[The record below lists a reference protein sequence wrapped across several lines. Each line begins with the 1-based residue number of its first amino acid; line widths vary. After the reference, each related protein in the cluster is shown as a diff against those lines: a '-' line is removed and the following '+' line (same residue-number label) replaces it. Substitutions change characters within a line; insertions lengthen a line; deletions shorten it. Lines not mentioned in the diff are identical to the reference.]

1 MGGMKMTF
9 FAGTILDLVGNTPIL
24 EPKNYSASHNLQ
36 GHLLLKLEY
45 FNPGGSI
52 KDRVGIAMIE
62 AAEKSGLI
70 KKDTVIIEPTSGN
83 TGVGLAM
90 AAAAKGYKL
99 ILTMPETMSVERRR
113 LLAALGAQLELTP
126 GADGM
131 KGSIDKAL
139 QLAAE
144 LPSAFI
150 PQQFENPA
158 NPQIHYRTTAEEI
171 WRDTKGKIDILVACV
186 GTGGTITGCGRKLKE
201 YNPHLQI
208 VAVEPADSP
217 LLSGGKAGPHKIQGI
232 GANFIPPIVDI
243 TLFDSIATITTD
255 DAYAASRQLAQK
267 EGLLVGISSGAA
279 TFIATKLAALPENK
293 DKNIVA
299 ILPDGGERYL
309 STDLFFAE

>member
-1 MGGMKMTF
+1 MTF

-232 GANFIPPIVDI
+232 GANFIPTIVDI

-267 EGLLVGISSGAA
+267 EGLLVGISSGAV